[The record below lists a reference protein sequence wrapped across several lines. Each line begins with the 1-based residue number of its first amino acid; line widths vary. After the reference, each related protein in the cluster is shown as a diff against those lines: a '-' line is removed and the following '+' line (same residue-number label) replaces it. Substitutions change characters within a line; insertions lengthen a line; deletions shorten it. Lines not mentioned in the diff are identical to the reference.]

1 MSKKLWQPSLL
12 EKRNSNLF
20 AFENY
25 ILKKLK
31 IKFNGNYKNL
41 LNWSIKNSPEFW
53 SRFWDFT
60 KIKGT
65 KSKQKIRKSK
75 IFYKNLFLPG
85 SKLNF
90 GENLLSKNNQ
100 EKAVTFISENGY
112 REERSW
118 RQLNLNT
125 CKILKFL
132 RKINIKKGD
141 RVAAYMPNT
150 IETVEAFI
158 ATTSLGSIWSSC
170 SPDFGS
176 KGVIERFSQ
185 INPKVLFITD
195 QYFYNGKKID
205 VLKKL
210 PEILKSIPS
219 IKSVVISNYPGK
231 KFIKNKNK
239 NKLKKINLFKWNKL
253 IQTNDEKINFKRF
266 DFETE
271 LVILYSSGTTGKPKC
286 ICHRSG
292 GVLIQHMKEHQLHCN
307 IKENDNVFYFTT
319 CGWMMWNWLVS
330 SLASKASIV
339 LFDGSPMFKSSDLL
353 LKIAQREKI
362 TLFGISAKYVD
373 ALRKFKPKLKYKF
386 KLNKLRTICSTGS
399 PLSEESFKYVYK
411 HIKKNVHLSSISGGT
426 DIVSCFVLGNLYQ
439 PVNIG
444 EIQNNGLALDVDVL
458 SDKGKSLKNSKG
470 ELVCKNPFPSMPLKF
485 WNDKNDIKFKNAY
498 FNRFKNIWHH
508 GDYAEIKNNGGYIIH
523 GRSDTT
529 LNPGGVRLGTAE
541 IYSEVEK
548 FKEIKESIVVGQS
561 WDNDVRILLFIVMSK
576 NYLLTA
582 KLINKIKLQIK
593 KNVSPRH
600 VPNKIIV
607 VKDIPRTKS
616 GKIVELAVKSKIE
629 GSEIKNI
636 EALANPEAL
645 EQFNNLKELSN

>member
-1 MSKKLWQPSLL
+1 MSKKLWQPSLIV
-12 EKRNSNLF
+12 KKNSNLF

-25 ILKKLK
+25 ISKKLK
-31 IKFNGNYKNL
+31 IKFNRNYKKL

-53 SRFWDFT
+53 SRFWDFS
-60 KIKGT
+60 KIKGF
-65 KSKQKIRKSK
+65 KSNKNFRKSK
-75 IFYKNLFLPG
+75 TFYKNLFLPG
-85 SKLNF
+85 SRLNF
-90 GENLLSKNNQ
+90 GENLLSKNNN
-100 EKAVTFISENGY
+100 EKAVTFISENGF

-125 CKILKFL
+125 NKISKFL
-132 RKINIKKGD
+132 KKINIKKGD

-150 IETVEAFI
+150 IQTVEAFI

-205 VLKKL
+205 VLKRL
-210 PEILKSIPS
+210 PEILKLIPS

-231 KFIKNKNK
+231 KFIKNKYK
-239 NKLKKINLFKWNKL
+239 FKKINLFKWNEL
-253 IQTNDEKINFKRF
+253 MQTNAEKIDFKRF

-271 LVILYSSGTTGKPKC
+271 LAILYSSGTTGKPKC

-485 WNDKNDIKFKNAY
+485 WNDKNDIKFKSAY

-508 GDYAEIKNNGGYIIH
+508 GDYAEIKNSGGYIIH

-561 WDNDVRILLFIVMSK
+561 WDNDVRIVLFIVMSK
-576 NYLLTA
+576 NYSLTA
-582 KLINKIKLQIK
+582 ELINKIKLQIK
-593 KNVSPRH
+593 KNASPRH
-600 VPNKIIV
+600 VPSKIIV

-629 GSEIKNI
+629 GSQIKNI

>member
-1 MSKKLWQPSLL
+1 MSKKLWQPSLIV
-12 EKRNSNLF
+12 KKNSNLF

-25 ILKKLK
+25 ISKKLK
-31 IKFNGNYKNL
+31 IKFNRNYKKL

-53 SRFWDFT
+53 SRFWDFS
-60 KIKGT
+60 KIKGF
-65 KSKQKIRKSK
+65 KSNKNFRKSK
-75 IFYKNLFLPG
+75 TFYKNLFLPG
-85 SKLNF
+85 SRLNF
-90 GENLLSKNNQ
+90 GENLLSKNNN
-100 EKAVTFISENGY
+100 EKAVTFISENGF

-125 CKILKFL
+125 NKISKFL
-132 RKINIKKGD
+132 KKINIKKGD

-158 ATTSLGSIWSSC
+158 ATTSLGGIWSSC

-205 VLKKL
+205 ILNRL
-210 PEILKSIPS
+210 PEILKLIPS

-231 KFIKNKNK
+231 KFIKNKYK
-239 NKLKKINLFKWNKL
+239 FKKINLYKWNEL
-253 IQTNDEKINFKRF
+253 MQTNVEKIDFKRF

-271 LVILYSSGTTGKPKC
+271 LAILYSSGTTGKPKC

-330 SLASKASIV
+330 SLASRASIV
-339 LFDGSPMFKSSDLL
+339 LFDGSPMFKSADLL

-485 WNDKNDIKFKNAY
+485 WNDKNDIKLKSAY

-508 GDYAEIKNNGGYIIH
+508 GDYAEIKNSGGYIIH

-561 WDNDVRILLFIVMSK
+561 WDNDVRIVLFIVMSK
-576 NYLLTA
+576 NYSLTA
-582 KLINKIKLQIK
+582 ELINKIKLQIK
-593 KNVSPRH
+593 KNASPRH
-600 VPNKIIV
+600 VPSKIIV

-629 GSEIKNI
+629 GSQIKNI